1 MLTINRKTDYAS
13 RIILHLALQ
22 SSGSRTTAREVAK
35 LRLIPPA
42 LVRRIVTQLGRA
54 GLITT
59 VRGTNGG
66 FTLARPP
73 SQINL
78 LDVVEAMEGTL
89 ALNPCTVD
97 PQFCPLMPTCTVHQ
111 VWVKARQ
118 VLRDELSRATFDQL
132 AQAEGG
138 EAL

>member
-13 RIILHLALQ
+13 RVILHLAMQ
-22 SSGSRTTAREVAK
+22 GSGSRTTAREVAR

-42 LVRRIVTQLGRA
+42 LVRRIVTQLGQA

-66 FTLARPP
+66 FTLAHPP
-73 SQINL
+73 SQISL
-78 LDVVEAMEGTL
+78 LDVVEAMEGPL

-111 VWVKARQ
+111 AWVKARR
-118 VLRDELSRATFDQL
+118 VLRDELSRATFDKL
-132 AQAEGG
+132 VYEEGG
-138 EAL
+138 EVS